1 MEHSASKI
9 ESTLRSRA
17 TAALTEGTLMSVQP
31 SQLLILLDT
40 LESLRHEPS
49 PDPSPAL

>member
-1 MEHSASKI
+1 MEYPASKI

-17 TAALTEGTLMSVQP
+17 MVALTEGTLMTVQP

-49 PDPSPAL
+49 ADPTPAL